1 MVFDLLAPSITIPS
15 RIVNN
20 SRGTLIENIF
30 TNSILPE
37 IVLEILVSISDHPP
51 SLLIVPV
58 ENKRIDP
65 QEKIQYTT

>member
-15 RIVNN
+15 RIINN

-51 SLLIVPV
+51 PLLIVPV
-58 ENKRIDP
+58 ENKRIAP
-65 QEKIQYTT
+65 QEKIQYTI